1 MRAVVIAMDVEDR
14 DFFSFILRRMG
25 LTVAARVD
33 LDQITML
40 LSDQPVDLILLS
52 QDNQPHLLDQLQSIR
67 SVTQAPL
74 ILFAEA
80 PTEDQQCGWLDIG
93 VDLVLK
99 RPLAPRLLT
108 RYVKMLL
115 RRAGTVPVTILPS
128 LQAGQLTLNPTTRI
142 IRIADAPKQRLSPLE
157 FRLLYLLMTNR
168 AQVIPVDTIVERVW
182 GYSGTGNREL
192 VRGLVRRL
200 RRRLEINPEVLSY
213 IQTIPGIGYRFEI
226 MPTSEND

>member
-1 MRAVVIAMDVEDR
+1 
-14 DFFSFILRRMG
+14 
-25 LTVAARVD
+25 
-33 LDQITML
+33 ML
-40 LSDQPVDLILLS
+40 
-52 QDNQPHLLDQLQSIR
+52 
-67 SVTQAPL
+67 
-74 ILFAEA
+74 AES
-80 PTEDQQCGWLDIG
+80 PTEDQQCSWLDVG
-93 VDLVLK
+93 VDLILK

-115 RRAGTVPVTILPS
+115 RRAGTVPAAVLPS
-128 LQAGQLTLNPTTRI
+128 LQAGALSLNPTTRV

-200 RRRLEINPEVLSY
+200 RRRLEVNPEVLSY
-213 IQTIPGIGYRFEI
+213 IQTIPSIGYRFETT
-226 MPTSEND
+226 PTSENK